1 VLQECI
7 GLVIVPA
14 PDRPR
19 IGLQQLLE
27 LLNGHLHQSKW
38 PFALVYMQ
46 DLPKNSAGKPLR
58 INLGRRLNFGVATDS
73 FSVAQRHLTADTPHP
88 MSSLTEPI
96 TCAPVSLDLEHISST
111 LADMVGTD
119 DVVVRL
125 RHDGTVEAFMYAE
138 QHIDMPD
145 IKRLLMERLPGYCIP
160 EPLHVIPHSLP
171 KTDDGSI
178 DLIALEKAVAD
189 LNAAVMSSDELLVR
203 DVVASLLDHDA
214 SLISRESDI
223 FLLGANSLLLGKLAY
238 HLRKK
243 TGCSIPVSSIFT
255 NSTISGIASF
265 IQDCKP
271 SSPMGSDK
279 SSAASTI
286 HLTNS
291 PMISRSS
298 SYTVFDTITTKTRNQ
313 NHPLCLLVQAIPF
326 VLFYPLTVALTC
338 MFKFVSCLL

>member
-7 GLVIVPA
+7 GLVIVPV

-58 INLGRRLNFGVATDS
+58 INLGRRLNFGVVTDH
-73 FSVAQRHLTADTPHP
+73 FSIVQRHLTADTPHP
-88 MSSLTEPI
+88 MSPLTEPI
-96 TCAPVSLDLEHISST
+96 TCAPVSLDLDHIRST
-111 LADMVGTD
+111 LADTAGTD
-119 DVVVRL
+119 DIVVRL

-138 QHIDMPD
+138 RHLDMLD
-145 IKRLLMERLPGYCIP
+145 VKCLLMERLPGYCIP
-160 EPLHVIPHSLP
+160 EPLQVLPHSLP
-171 KTDDGSI
+171 KIDDGSF

-203 DVVASLLDHDA
+203 DVVAALLDLDA
-214 SLISRESDI
+214 SLISRDSDI

-255 NSTISGIASF
+255 NSTISGIASL
-265 IQDCKP
+265 IQDSKP
-271 SSPMGSDK
+271 LSPVGSIK
-279 SSAASTI
+279 SSAASTTQLASS
-286 HLTNS
+286 H
-291 PMISRSS
+291 MISRSS
-298 SYTVFDTITTKTRNQ
+298 SYTLFDTITTKSRNQ

-326 VLFYPLTVALTC
+326 VLFYPLTVAFTC
-338 MFKFVSCLL
+338 MIVL